1 MYSFLVCAKFQ
12 PISASFTPVRWEVG
26 ISFLLSAEISQ
37 THKKRIRKTL
47 GQFIAIY
54 FSLFSRNS
62 GLYFKLVLIYG
73 TPLPRCPR
81 YISQRQP
88 RIPGGGGAR
97 GTRRERKGHCVTYFE
112 RRRHELSLLSR
123 WVSIHMFDFV

>member
-62 GLYFKLVLIYG
+62 GPYFKLVLIYMAS
-73 TPLPRCPR
+73 TLWHPVCR
-81 YISQRQP
+81 
-88 RIPGGGGAR
+88 GAR
-97 GTRRERKGHCVTYFE
+97 VT
-112 RRRHELSLLSR
+112 LASVNLVSLEGEGRGNGWGIAYLILNVEDMSCPY
-123 WVSIHMFDFV
+123 SHDG